1 MKAVWICLIVL
12 LALGLLWLLMIFCK
26 RKKSTF
32 SALGKYYYAHRGL
45 HDAKNGVPENS
56 LLAFR
61 RAVEHGY
68 GAELDVHL
76 TKDGKLVVMHDESL
90 KRTAGVDRRLCDMTA
105 EELAACRLEGTDE
118 PVPYLEEVLPIHE
131 GKTPLVVEI
140 KPYKGNHAE
149 LTKRTC
155 ELLDRFPQLTYC
167 IESFD
172 PRVLWWLRRHHP
184 EIVRGQLSCNFLR
197 DRNNLL
203 LPAAFLL
210 TNLMTGFLTAP
221 DFIAYRFSDRKNA
234 SLRLCRRLWGV
245 QEFSWTIRRA
255 QDAKTALDDGCL
267 IIFEHCVPGEK
278 K

>member
-32 SALGKYYYAHRGL
+32 SALGKYHYAHRGL

-105 EELAACRLEGTDE
+105 EELAACRLEGTE
-118 PVPYLEEVLPIHE
+118 EKVPYLEEVLPIFA

-140 KPYKGNHAE
+140 KPCKGNHAE
-149 LTKRTC
+149 LTGRTC
-155 ELLDRFPQLTYC
+155 ALLDRFPELEYC
-167 IESFD
+167 MESFD
-172 PRVLWWLRRHHP
+172 PRVLWWLRRHRP
-184 EIVRGQLSCNFLR
+184 EIVRGQLSCNFLK
-197 DRNNLL
+197 DRNGLV

-255 QDAKTALDDGCL
+255 QDAKTALDDDCL

-278 K
+278 E